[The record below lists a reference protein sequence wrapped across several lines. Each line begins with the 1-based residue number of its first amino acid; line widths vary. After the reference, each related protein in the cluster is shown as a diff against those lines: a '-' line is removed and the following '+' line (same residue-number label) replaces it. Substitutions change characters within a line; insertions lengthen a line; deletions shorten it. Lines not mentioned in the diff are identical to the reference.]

1 MDMKHII
8 RKRAV
13 SLVLAFMMAI
23 GCTFSSVAEF
33 PAAADSG
40 HMDSNAQKI
49 SADDIVKDTGP
60 MLMGAA
66 SFFSP
71 LGAAQGYNLVCFD
84 TLKANADV
92 QGKSFVGKKVDCEN
106 GFTFGGTLDDED
118 CSLVFGA
125 TEKGNFKAGNKGLRG
140 ILVYDS
146 GIGNEIKSVEGGSF
160 KRYDHWNSKENLKEI
175 TGIDL
180 TLSDKK
186 LNGVSIT
193 KFQKQMI
200 DLSDRLPDAHATGK
214 VYVQNGSYDLVLI
227 GSDPDIN
234 VFNIDGNNVE
244 KSGKELK
251 NLGGVYIGI
260 PQGSTAVINVS
271 GSKVGLPSGGMYY
284 TKATEYKGDNDND
297 YKNNKYDDLY
307 VKAQQ
312 RKVLWNFSGATEVEF
327 RGQVS
332 GSVLAPKALATANKG
347 GCGGNIEGE
356 LIANSVQWDGTFEA
370 HNFPFDGEL
379 PKDESQP
386 ILNKT
391 AALADWDK
399 RTYDISLSVT
409 ATSKMVTTS
418 VPSDIILVLDCSSSM
433 GNRMGY
439 RPFTGSPERNQNY
452 YIMVSGTP
460 KKVNWSN
467 QYSKWYYYDWYRDEN
482 VYVIPTAGKSGEPDV
497 RTITASAADTD
508 YSYYYIEVNGKKHWV
523 YYDGWEYA
531 WYYYDDSYDVRYLD
545 GSDILKYESG
555 FLLYQFYTEY
565 SYMDALKEAAVG
577 FVQTVNTNSPD
588 SRIGVVSFANSAA
601 IKTKNSSGDSL
612 LRVGN
617 SVSKNLIDQA
627 IESLMPSGY
636 THADDGL
643 SKAAEL
649 FGNTSLYEA
658 VTTESPRSKAVVFF
672 TDGAPNHGDE
682 YGSPG
687 GFDPRI
693 AQNAI
698 ACAETLK
705 GEPYQATV
713 YSIGVFTGLGGGYLT
728 QVEDYMKQVASYKS
742 DSTTEKRYYPV
753 SDSKSLGDIFQ
764 AISQEAGGISEATIT
779 DVIDKRFELTVES
792 RAALVESGASIT
804 DNPNGTQT
812 ITWLNQKI
820 EVKKDG
826 SGNLLPSWTYQDIH
840 VRAKNEFVGGNNIP
854 TNVPEISGIRYGE
867 GRFVEFPRPT
877 VNVKPRFYLGNTE
890 TTIFLGEAVPPATLE
905 PYTLDKNGSQV
916 TGNAMYCG
924 LDPTGAFSYQW
935 SDAGGTGIAGATDK
949 AFPSSPKQYPGD
961 NMHYTLTAW
970 FTPNGSGTKTPNTV
984 VSEEH
989 REGKYIVNVRSGSLT
1004 VTKTITNVPS
1014 TVNEKGRSF
1023 VFLVTGTAAE
1033 NCKAI
1038 TPFYVTLTM
1047 NGNGTGASKTI
1058 TGLSKGTYTI
1068 TEVNSNWQYDR
1079 GPVQWVD
1086 SKSALG
1092 YHQDAVTKEFSDIS
1106 ISATC
1111 TNNYAHSQW
1120 FSATD
1125 SVANLFNR
1133 EELK

>member
-60 MLMGAA
+60 MLMGSA
-66 SFFSP
+66 SSSSP
-71 LGAAQGYNLVCFD
+71 LGAAKGYNLVCFD

-106 GFTFGGTLDDED
+106 GFTFGGKLDADD
-118 CSLVFGA
+118 YSLIFGA
-125 TEKGNFKAGNKGLRG
+125 TEKGNFKAGNKGLCS

-146 GIGNEIKSVEGGSF
+146 GIRNEIKSVEGGSF
-160 KRYDHWNSKENLKEI
+160 KRYDCWNSKENLKEI
-175 TGIDL
+175 KGIDL

-200 DLSDRLPDAHATGK
+200 DLSDRLPDAHAAGK
-214 VYVQNGSYDLVLI
+214 VYVQKYSYDLILI

-234 VFNIDGNNVE
+234 VFNIDGSNVE
-244 KSGKELK
+244 RSGKALK
-251 NLGGVYIGI
+251 DLAGIYIGI
-260 PQGSTAVINVS
+260 PEGSTAIINIS
-271 GSKVGLPSGGMYY
+271 SSKVGLPSGGMYY
-284 TKATEYKGDNDND
+284 TKAKEYKGDNDND

-312 RKVLWNFSGATEVEF
+312 RKVLWNFSEASEVEF

-370 HNFPFDGEL
+370 HNFPFDGEI
-379 PKDESQP
+379 PKDESQSV
-386 ILNKT
+386 LNKT
-391 AALADWDK
+391 AALTDWDK

-409 ATSKMVTTS
+409 ATSKIITTS
-418 VPSDIILVLDCSSSM
+418 VPSDIILVLDCSGSLDDVLSTSVVEFTKVPDKQSEYCINVNGEYQKVSYHPYSSH
-433 GNRMGY
+433 
-439 RPFTGSPERNQNY
+439 FHHHTG
-452 YIMVSGTP
+452 
-460 KKVNWSN
+460 
-467 QYSKWYYYDWYRDEN
+467 WYYYDQYGR
-482 VYVIPTAGKSGEPDV
+482 VVGVKPATAPDQ
-497 RTITASAADTD
+497 SLF
-508 YSYYYIEVNGKKHWV
+508 
-523 YYDGWEYA
+523 DGPIY
-531 WYYYDDSYDVRYLD
+531 
-545 GSDILKYESG
+545 K
-555 FLLYQFYTEY
+555 FYTFKTKLA
-565 SYMDALKEAAVG
+565 ALQEAANK
-577 FVQTVNTNSPD
+577 FVDNVKINSPD
-588 SRIGVVSFANSAA
+588 SRIGVISFADTAA
-601 IKTKNSSGDSL
+601 IETTNSDEDSL

-617 SVSKNLIDQA
+617 TGSKNLIDQA
-627 IESLMPSGY
+627 INSLTPEGS

-643 SKAAEL
+643 NKAIEL
-649 FGNTSLYEA
+649 FDDTNRYEA
-658 VTTESPRSKAVVFF
+658 VTSESPRSKVVIFF
-672 TDGAPNHGDE
+672 TDGEPNH
-682 YGSPG
+682 SS
-687 GFDPRI
+687 GFDPEV
-693 AQNAI
+693 AQAAI
-698 ACAETLK
+698 NYAETLK
-705 GEPYQATV
+705 GEPHQATV
-713 YSIGVFTGLGGGYLT
+713 YSIGVFTGLSGEELT
-728 QVEDYMKQVASYKS
+728 QVENYMKQVASYKS

-753 SDSKSLGDIFQ
+753 SDSESLGDIFQ
-764 AISQEAGGISEATIT
+764 VISQEAGGISAATIT
-779 DVIDKRFELTVES
+779 DVIDARFELTPDS
-792 RAALVESGASIT
+792 RDTLEGNGASVT
-804 DNPNGTQT
+804 DNPSNGTQT

-826 SGNLLPSWTYQDIH
+826 NGNLLPSWTNQDIH
-840 VRAKNEFVGGNNIP
+840 IQAKKEFIGGNNIL
-854 TNVPEISGIRYGE
+854 TNVPDISGIRYGE

-877 VNVKPRFYLGNTE
+877 VNVKPRFYLGNSE
-890 TTIFLGEAVPPATLE
+890 TTIFLGEAVPPVTLE
-905 PYTLDKNGSQV
+905 PYTLDKDGHQV

-949 AFPSSPKQYPGD
+949 VFPSSPKQYPGD
-961 NMHYTLTAW
+961 NTHYTLTAW

-1047 NGNGTGASKTI
+1047 NGSSTRASKTI

-1106 ISATC
+1106 IAATC
-1111 TNNYAHSQW
+1111 KNTYSHNQW